1 MMTEETNRHLHVL
14 SILTT
19 LLLPP
24 TLIAGI
30 FGMNTKGLPFADDE
44 SGFLWAMVLIV
55 VSSIAV
61 YAVMRRIGIFKTPW

>member
-24 TLIAGI
+24 TLIAGV
-30 FGMNTKGLPFADDE
+30 FGMNTKGLPFSDDE
-44 SGFLWAMVLIV
+44 NGFVWAMTLVV
-55 VSSIAV
+55 VSSVAV
-61 YAVMRRIGIFKTPW
+61 YAVMRRIGIFRTPW